1 MQRMLPV
8 QARRG
13 PEPFRLTIRS
23 RFGDCPSRPYGLD
36 PPRREHGQPDSG
48 MICPQWRTAVV
59 VGDEGVERG
68 GGERWIPV
76 DSLSASDAA
85 SPPPAAVRA
94 PAVMC
99 AGEPLAPA

>member
-1 MQRMLPV
+1 M
-8 QARRG
+8 
-13 PEPFRLTIRS
+13 
-23 RFGDCPSRPYGLD
+23 
-36 PPRREHGQPDSG
+36 
-48 MICPQWRTAVV
+48 V
-59 VGDEGVERG
+59 VGDEGVGRG